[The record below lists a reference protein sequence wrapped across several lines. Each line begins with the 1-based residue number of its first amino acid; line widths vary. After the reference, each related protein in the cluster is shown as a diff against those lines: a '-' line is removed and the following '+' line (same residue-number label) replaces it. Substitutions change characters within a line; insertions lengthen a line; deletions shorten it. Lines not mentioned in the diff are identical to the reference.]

1 MKYIK
6 INVKSAYLPIV
17 KIKKNTTPHIV
28 INNRYKKE
36 GDTVQKPVQK
46 IKDINSEESAKHFV
60 IDTKGD
66 DSLTIDK
73 MFALHPIINMLHCLF
88 GYRPVSDRRYSCY
101 TQVSY
106 IRDIAK
112 NGFFKPAVNLEKIK
126 PECIQASIADYN
138 SHRKGK
144 PYIDWQYLGLYF
156 EKKHNKAPMKCK
168 FKTIPFND
176 LINTIFNKIASL
188 SGYESYNDIACIS
201 ALKIIGANENLFNE
215 LKSFFNELEIKNL
228 KALYDLITSD
238 KNDINNYNYWSS
250 LLNIMRPL
258 SIMCINGSFYF
269 PVSDDDIKQL
279 SKGKL
284 CCSYLDGGLAEI
296 ELDEYNDIK
305 VFDNINDNYFRATD
319 CITLSNLRK

>member
-6 INVKSAYLPIV
+6 INIKSAYLPIAKMNKEGKT
-17 KIKKNTTPHIV
+17 KINHLL
-28 INNRYKKE
+28 INNHFKKG
-36 GDTVQKPVQK
+36 GDPVQK
-46 IKDINSEESAKHFV
+46 IDNINSEESAKHFV

-66 DSLTIDK
+66 NSLTIDK

-88 GYRPVSDRRYSCY
+88 GCRPVSDRRYSCY
-101 TQVSY
+101 AQISY

-112 NGFFKPAVNLEKIK
+112 NGFFKPAVNLEKVK
-126 PECIQASIADYN
+126 TECIQASIAEFN
-138 SHRKGK
+138 SHRKIT
-144 PYIDWQYLGLYF
+144 YMDWQYLELF
-156 EKKHNKAPMKCK
+156 FNKKYNKAPMKCK
-168 FKTIPFND
+168 FKTIPFDD
-176 LINTIFNKIASL
+176 LINTIFNKIALL
-188 SGYESYNDIACIS
+188 SGHESYNDISCIS

-228 KALYDLITSD
+228 KVLYNLMTSD
-238 KNDINNYNYWSS
+238 KNDINQYNYWSS

-258 SIMCINGSFYF
+258 SVMCINGSFYF

-296 ELDEYNDIK
+296 ELDDYNDIK
-305 VFDNINDNYFRATD
+305 VFDNINDNYFKTTD